1 MCAKRTRTTKTA
13 KSTAEEREAFRRN
26 WELSEARERASR
38 LGEPT
43 YHFQVG
49 DQVRYGGMVN
59 ATILEVIDDGQVY
72 LVHGESPNKKE
83 LGQSSENYVSWS
95 AVRPLNVGT
104 TEFSKN
110 DDLRLYYSNRS
121 LESLLFSVIAFGVDF
136 EPDYQR
142 GYVWEDCDR
151 ESLLDSIFMGADIGR
166 FVLRR
171 RNEEEWDKD
180 KVTYEIVDGKQ
191 RILTLLAYFE
201 NRFPYRGAFYNDLS
215 PRDQRKF
222 EDLSVS
228 VAEISNLTRADT
240 LRLFLLLNRGG
251 RPVSDAIIQRAQQLL
266 ATAHE
271 ESRNPEA

>member
-1 MCAKRTRTTKTA
+1 MCAKRTRNTKN
-13 KSTAEEREAFRRN
+13 TAEEREAFRRS
-26 WELSEARERASR
+26 WELAEARERAGR

-49 DQVRYGGMVN
+49 DQVRYGGVVN
-59 ATILEVIDDGQVY
+59 ATIAEIVDDGKVY
-72 LVHGESPNKKE
+72 LVHGESPNKKGE
-83 LGQSSENYVSWS
+83 TQVTDVYVSWD
-95 AVRPLNVGT
+95 AVRPLKVGT
-104 TEFSKN
+104 TEFSSN

-166 FVLRR
+166 FVLRKR
-171 RNEEEWDKD
+171 GDEEWHEDKIAF
-180 KVTYEIVDGKQ
+180 EIVDGKQ
-191 RILTLLAYFE
+191 RLLTLLAYYE
-201 NRFPYRGAFYNDLS
+201 NRFPYKGAFYNDLS
-215 PRDQRKF
+215 PRDRRKF

-251 RPVSDAIIQRAQQLL
+251 RPVSDAVIKKAQQMLS
-266 ATAHE
+266 ASK
-271 ESRNPEA
+271 ESENSGT